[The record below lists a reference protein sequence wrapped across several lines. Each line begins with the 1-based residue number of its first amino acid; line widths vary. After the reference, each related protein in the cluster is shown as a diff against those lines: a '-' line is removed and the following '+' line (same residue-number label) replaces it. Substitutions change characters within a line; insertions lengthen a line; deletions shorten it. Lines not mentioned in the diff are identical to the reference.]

1 MKTLNHNITCL
12 YYNYTQVIHKMIHP
26 QGFKDAKN
34 FHIKNGYAYHFTVGD
49 TYLSRF
55 KNSLTL
61 ENKFEND
68 DAFNDMMINVVN
80 AERYK
85 LIADFKAKFEPKPLK
100 TYEDPICDRCDEYKV
115 STRKSRNSR
124 KMRNLKKR
132 ENSNTKKNKIR
143 QNGYDEKMKNIILS
157 VPPLLALNDTDPV
170 NNINDEGNDYW
181 IYSSKYNDDRSTTT
195 SEEDD
200 YRFECSVEYARYR
213 ICY

>member
-1 MKTLNHNITCL
+1 
-12 YYNYTQVIHKMIHP
+12 MIHP

-34 FHIKNGYAYHFTVGD
+34 FQIKNGFAYHFMVGD

-55 KNSLTL
+55 KNTLTL

-85 LIADFKAKFEPKPLK
+85 LIADLKAKFEPKPLK
-100 TYEDPICDRCDEYKV
+100 TYEDPICDRFDGYKI

-143 QNGYDEKMKNIILS
+143 QNGYDEKVNNLRLS
-157 VPPLLALNDTDPV
+157 VPPLLSLSDTDPV

-181 IYSSKYNDDRSTTT
+181 IYSSKYFEDTSDMYNDDRSTTT
-195 SEEDD
+195 SEEED
-200 YRFECSVEYARYR
+200 YRFECSVEYARYMLGR
-213 ICY
+213 